1 MGDNNF
7 LLKQTYTQRELTD
20 QLTLIG
26 NNASCRRDSYNMPP
40 WTDTTYTNLIDIL
53 DYLYEDYL
61 KAGQDGYCSFC
72 LIYNNIIIQITNDS
86 DISQSNLSFA
96 YVEAQIDMNDL
107 NQLKQV
113 FFSAF

>member
-1 MGDNNF
+1 MCDYNF

-20 QLTLIG
+20 QLTQIKNDKL
-26 NNASCRRDSYNMPP
+26 CRCENYGMPP
-40 WTDTTYTNLIDIL
+40 WTDTTYTKLIDIL

-61 KAGQDGYCSFC
+61 KAGQDGYCTFC
-72 LIYNNIIIQITNDS
+72 LIYNGIIINITNDS
-86 DISQSNLSFA
+86 DISQSNLSFS
-96 YVEAQIDMNDL
+96 YVESQIDVNDL